1 MVKKSKS
8 KFMPKAN
15 FLGHLLSFALFF
27 GMNKL
32 LRVPLIWLLLKI
44 QHTRCFLHT
53 RVVLGSQWVWGFEF
67 LANISI
73 FQIKV
78 FFLNKILI
86 FQYILY
92 RVFPKLLFI
101 QSKNWKLD
109 WYFGTP
115 CSMELGSFLC
125 NWKSFYYFYQIVYNF
140 VTIKYSL

>member
-73 FQIKV
+73 FQIK
-78 FFLNKILI
+78 FFFSTK
-86 FQYILY
+86 Y
-92 RVFPKLLFI
+92 
-101 QSKNWKLD
+101 
-109 WYFGTP
+109 WYFNTYCTG
-115 CSMELGSFLC
+115 CSQNCCSFKEKIG
-125 NWKSFYYFYQIVYNF
+125 NWTGILEHPVAWNWDHSYAIENLSIIS
-140 VTIKYSL
+140 IK

>member
-32 LRVPLIWLLLKI
+32 LRVPLIWLLLKT

-53 RVVLGSQWVWGFEF
+53 RVVPDSQWVWGFEF

-73 FQIKV
+73 FHIK
-78 FFLNKILI
+78 FFFSTK
-86 FQYILY
+86 Y
-92 RVFPKLLFI
+92 
-101 QSKNWKLD
+101 
-109 WYFGTP
+109 WYFNTYCTG
-115 CSMELGSFLC
+115 CSQSFC
-125 NWKSFYYFYQIVYNF
+125 FFKAKMGNWTDILEHPVAWNGDHSYAIENLSIIS
-140 VTIKYSL
+140 IK